1 MRDSSLA
8 KVPSKFRREH
18 EAEITD
24 ALHDHASCRIAIVG
38 VGEFSTRDGILRRIL
53 RVDELERR
61 PATTD
66 DEFDES
72 APPLWQSV
80 VAIGA
85 SLPAEEWDRVPDD
98 LAANLD
104 RYLYGSPG
112 EEE

>member
-1 MRDSSLA
+1 MRSM
-8 KVPSKFRREH
+8 RR
-18 EAEITD
+18 
-24 ALHDHASCRIAIVG
+24 
-38 VGEFSTRDGILRRIL
+38 STRDGGLRRIV

-61 PATTD
+61 PAGMD
-66 DEFDES
+66 DDFDDS

-80 VAIGA
+80 VALGA
-85 SLPAEEWDRVPDD
+85 SLPAEEWDRVPTD